1 MWRRDEGRLLR
12 PHRRGMRIVYAVHGY
27 GRGHATRSLAVLAEL
42 RSRHEVLVLAGG
54 DAYEAM
60 AAEWPVVRIPTLGFA
75 YGPATGRRSNWRTL
89 RYNVPAALDVWWHGP
104 VSAMVADAMRAF
116 APDVVISDA
125 ETWSHHAARR
135 LGIPRIGFDHI
146 GILLHCRPR
155 IDPGDQLEAALD
167 TLVYRAFMGRPERV
181 LVSSFYDAPP
191 RSDSVR
197 VVPTLPRQTV
207 RDAVSR
213 DDGHLLVYLNKGQH
227 QFDRRLR
234 DVLLAVGIPV
244 HVYGTGLRGQDGPL
258 RFLPPGNRSFVDD
271 LASCR
276 AVLSTAGNQLV
287 GEAMFL
293 AKPLLVMPEHCV
305 EQRLNARAVERLG
318 IGLRVDARALAPI
331 HLQQLL
337 QGHAQFVARMRTL
350 RRDGLAEAVAA
361 IERFIDELVPA
372 SPQARIA
379 PAAAPTPALVRR
391 RALSS

>member
-1 MWRRDEGRLLR
+1 MWTSNPVRLLQ
-12 PHRRGMRIVYAVHGY
+12 PHRRGTRILYAVHGY
-27 GRGHATRSLAVLAEL
+27 GRGHATRSLAMIAEL

-54 DAYEAM
+54 DACEAM
-60 AAEWPVVRIPTLGFA
+60 VSELPVVRIPTLGFA
-75 YGPATGRRSNWRTL
+75 YGPGTGRRSNWHTL

-104 VSAMVADAMRAF
+104 VSAMVGDAMRAF

-146 GILLHCRPR
+146 GILVHCRPE
-155 IDPGDQLEAALD
+155 IDSGDRLEAVLD
-167 TLVYRAFMGRPERV
+167 TLVYRALMGRPERV
-181 LVSSFYDAPP
+181 LVSSFYDAPT

-197 VVPTLPRQTV
+197 VVPTLPRQAV
-207 RDAVSR
+207 RDAVPS
-213 DDGHLLVYLNKGQH
+213 DGGHLLVYLNKGRD

-234 DVLLAVGIPV
+234 DVLLAAGMPV
-244 HVYGTGLRGQDGPL
+244 HVYGTGLRGEDGPL

-287 GEAMFL
+287 GEAIFL

-318 IGLRVDARALAPI
+318 IGMRVDARALAPI

-337 QGHAQFVARMRTL
+337 QRREQFVARMWAL

-361 IERFIDELVPA
+361 VERFIDELVPS
-372 SPQARIA
+372 SPQARVA
-379 PAAAPTPALVRR
+379 PATPPTPARVRR
-391 RALSS
+391 RPLSS